1 MAVNRGG
8 PSWVPVVF
16 SHSEPDEKKGPLSR
30 SIFLH
35 QESRCTQM
43 GKKTNKLLSTSL
55 WTCVYLHTSS
65 VVAGGPL
72 HSGGR
77 SRRCIYMTGWTWP
90 TSGNARRPG
99 RRRSRG
105 RCVCA
110 VASSTV
116 RPCTR
121 RSSWAGRGGRSH
133 IPHRTGEWALG
144 LSGLGCTSSLSV
156 EGKIW
161 MSQPFLPNYL

>member
-1 MAVNRGG
+1 MGACGLLSLGARSEERPLVSRHL
-8 PSWVPVVF
+8 PS
-16 SHSEPDEKKGPLSR
+16 SRKSLHSYEKK
-30 SIFLH
+30 
-35 QESRCTQM
+35 Q
-43 GKKTNKLLSTSL
+43 LLSTSL

-65 VVAGGPL
+65 AVAGGPL
-72 HSGGR
+72 HSGGH

-90 TSGNARRPG
+90 TSGNARHPG
-99 RRRSRG
+99 RQRSRG

-121 RSSWAGRGGRSH
+121 RSSWAGRGGHSH
-133 IPHRTGEWALG
+133 IPHRTGEWAPG

-156 EGKIW
+156 EAKIW
-161 MSQPFLPNYL
+161 MSQPFLPNWP

>member
-1 MAVNRGG
+1 MGACGLLSLGARSEERFLVSKHL
-8 PSWVPVVF
+8 PSSRKLLVW
-16 SHSEPDEKKGPLSR
+16 KKK
-30 SIFLH
+30 I
-35 QESRCTQM
+35 
-43 GKKTNKLLSTSL
+43 LLSTSL

-65 VVAGGPL
+65 AVVGGPL

-99 RRRSRG
+99 RQRSQG
-105 RCVCA
+105 RCVCG
-110 VASSTV
+110 VVSSTV

-121 RSSWAGRGGRSH
+121 RSSWVGRGGHSH

-156 EGKIW
+156 EVKIR
-161 MSQPFLPNYL
+161 MSQPFLTNWP

>member
-1 MAVNRGG
+1 MGACGLLSLRARREERPLVSKHL
-8 PSWVPVVF
+8 PS
-16 SHSEPDEKKGPLSR
+16 SRKSLHSN
-30 SIFLH
+30 
-35 QESRCTQM
+35 